1 MYSIKV
7 RIMAD
12 ELPLVV
18 VNTFGDEP
26 LDLDCP
32 DCNLMVV
39 HGIDWNKD
47 MSPWK
52 AEAVFKGEADF
63 DGGAD
68 SYLKILTEELIPQAK
83 RDYGLIPEKTYI
95 AGYSLAGLF
104 SLYSLYNTDYF
115 DGACSCSGS
124 LWYPGFREYAIDNDF
139 KKIPA
144 RIYLS
149 LGDKEAKTKN
159 PIMSKVEENTRILY
173 EHYVSKGIDAAFVL
187 NPGGQ
192 FKDERKRLQQGIN
205 RLVS

>member
-187 NPGGQ
+187 NPGGH